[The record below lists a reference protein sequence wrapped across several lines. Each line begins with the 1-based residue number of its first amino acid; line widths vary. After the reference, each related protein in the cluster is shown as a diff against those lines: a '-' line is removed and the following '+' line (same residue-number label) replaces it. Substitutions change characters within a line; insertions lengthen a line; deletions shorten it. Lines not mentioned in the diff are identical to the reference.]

1 MDEHDPLAAAAQ
13 RAKTYTEPVPT
24 QPAAP
29 APVLEAS
36 TPQPSV
42 TDTRTQSTTAAVVG
56 DVGAGRNDPR
66 AALTTGALSV
76 TDPADTATPTHGWR
90 RAAARLGLPVGPSK
104 ADIAAA
110 KQAAELRRS
119 ATVVRQSTWTRAVG
133 VLVANRKG
141 GVGKTPTSLALGG
154 VLATE
159 RGGSV
164 AIVEVSDDPG
174 TLTLRA
180 EGSPKLGIGE
190 LVRDADSIT
199 SSGQLSGYTA
209 PQTSYA
215 RVIGSARG
223 RGALDGDG
231 LTRAF
236 RCIDTYYQIRVMDSG
251 NQPTSSAFQ
260 ASVDAADALVIPLL
274 NSADGVLEAESLLRY
289 LRTLG
294 PHGQRLADTST
305 VVRLVDGRPENPD
318 VMQHLDALLHAAKPG
333 AILTVPYDP
342 HIADRGEI
350 TLSRLAPAT
359 RAAFTHVAASTIHAL
374 NHNVNR

>member
-1 MDEHDPLAAAAQ
+1 MDQHDPLAAAAQ

-24 QPAAP
+24 QSASP
-29 APVLEAS
+29 APKPDAPTARAQSSSDPRE
-36 TPQPSV
+36 V
-42 TDTRTQSTTAAVVG
+42 TTTAA
-56 DVGAGRNDPR
+56 ARSAQSDPR
-66 AALTTGALSV
+66 SALAAGALSV
-76 TDPADTATPTHGWR
+76 SDPADTAAPTRGWR
-90 RAAARLGLPVGPSK
+90 RTAARLGLPVGPSK
-104 ADIAAA
+104 ADVAAA
-110 KQAAELRRS
+110 EQAAALRRS
-119 ATVVRQSTWTRAVG
+119 ATVVRQATWTRAVG

-141 GVGKTPTSLALGG
+141 GVGKTPTSLVLGG

-159 RGGSV
+159 RGGGV
-164 AIVEVSDDPG
+164 AVVEVSDDPG

-180 EGSPKLGIGE
+180 EGSPQLGIGE

-251 NQPTSSAFQ
+251 NQPTSSAFR
-260 ASVDAADALVIPLL
+260 ASVDATDALVIPLL
-274 NSADGVLEAESLLRY
+274 NSADGVLEADALLRY

-294 PHGQRLADTST
+294 PHGQRLANTST
-305 VVRLVDGRPENPD
+305 VVRLIDGRPENPD
-318 VMQHLDALLHAAKPG
+318 VMQHLDAVLHAANPG
-333 AILTVPYDP
+333 TILTVPYDS
-342 HIADRGEI
+342 HIADRREI
-350 TLSRLAPAT
+350 TLARLAPET

-374 NHNVNR
+374 NHNVTR